1 MKRKKLLMSWPGTES
16 ELEYVQKYVTPERRL
31 EVLIAEAD
39 RVSGARWRALTVSLN
54 EKNEQALLVCPMF
67 IGGDSSDIT
76 VFVEDVWNQPV
87 TDENY
92 REVAQAFR
100 AWYAQHAP
108 DEYHAPEPTWTLREM
123 GYGDWRQS

>member
-1 MKRKKLLMSWPGTES
+1 MSKKSQLMKLPCTREQLD
-16 ELEYVQKYVTPERRL
+16 YIQKYVTPERRL

-39 RVSGARWRALTVSLN
+39 RVSGAKWRALTVGLS
-54 EKNEQALLVCPMF
+54 EKNEQALLVCPVF

-92 REVAQAFR
+92 KEVAQAFR
-100 AWYAQHAP
+100 AWYEQHAP
-108 DEYHAPEPTWTLREM
+108 DEYHDPEPTWTLREM
-123 GYGDWRQS
+123 GYGDWRH